1 MHQIISDSLFP
12 NGDGQDSRQFTVKK
26 SISDRVDGSLSL
38 CVEPISVEL
47 KGATSLSKGW
57 SIKLEKNHIPVPKL
71 EALKT
76 ER

>member
-1 MHQIISDSLFP
+1 MHRIISESLFP
-12 NGDGQDSRQFTVKK
+12 KGDGQDSRQFTVKT
-26 SISDRVDGSLSL
+26 SVSDRVDGSLSL
-38 CVEPISVEL
+38 WVDSASVEL
-47 KGATSLSKGW
+47 KGAASLSKGW

>member
-1 MHQIISDSLFP
+1 MHQIISESLFP
-12 NGDGQDSRQFTVKK
+12 KGDGQDSRQITVKK

-38 CVEPISVEL
+38 CVDSASVEL
-47 KGATSLSKGW
+47 KGVASLSKGW
-57 SIKLEKNHIPVPKL
+57 SIKLEKNYIPIPKL